1 MSSDVEIATD
11 VPVSMRDGVVLRT
24 DVYRP
29 RDDGRRPGLLLRI
42 PYNKALAQ
50 SYV

>member
-29 RDDGRRPGLLLRI
+29 RGDGRRPGLLLRI